1 MAWDSYNL
9 MKDQQK
15 MPYLPGVY
23 AVYFD
28 KDLVYI
34 GSTNNLRNRFS
45 GHAFRYGYA
54 KNIVT
59 PWQTI
64 PDSTVITV
72 KYRKTKKL
80 GEWAM
85 REVRLINRVQ
95 PLFNSHHKGKKSK

>member
-1 MAWDSYNL
+1 MAWESYNL
-9 MKDQQK
+9 MKQK
-15 MPYLPGVY
+15 PAMPCLPGVY

-28 KDLVYI
+28 RDLVYI

-59 PWQTI
+59 PWETI
-64 PDSTVITV
+64 PDSTEITV
-72 KYRKTKKL
+72 KFRQTKKF

-85 REVRLINRVQ
+85 REMRLIHRIQ
-95 PLFNSHHKGKKSK
+95 PLFNSHHKGRKVK